1 MRHGAINRSKWRTT
15 FSLPSWAGV
24 SSVKEGWGWV
34 KLAAWADL
42 STICWR
48 FKLNVP
54 CGHIKQRSS
63 RGSSSSSLCGRQH
76 LSAIL
81 MVQWHNEYATP
92 ARCTLHG
99 GETKA
104 KAESEDAV
112 AQLISC
118 IHNFRAHYLHALNK
132 DRQRKLEG
140 PQDTTLRPLSFFIH
154 CCHCLLLPPS
164 AFGLLLCPVWHKRL
178 SLQSPLAELIYSYA
192 LHLQAVSWNSYK
204 SQSQQ
209 PNKK

>member
-15 FSLPSWAGV
+15 FSLLSWAGV
-24 SSVKEGWGWV
+24 SSVKGGRGWV

-63 RGSSSSSLCGRQH
+63 PGSSSLCGRQH

-92 ARCTLHG
+92 AVLWHVARCTLHG

-104 KAESEDAV
+104 KAESGDAAV

-118 IHNFRAHYLHALNK
+118 IHNFRAHYLHALSK

-140 PQDTTLRPLSFFIH
+140 PQDTTLRLSLFLFIVVIAFF
-154 CCHCLLLPPS
+154 CLCW
-164 AFGLLLCPVWHKRL
+164 CPVWHKRL
-178 SLQSPLAELIYSYA
+178 SLQSPRWPSLFTVMRCICKL
-192 LHLQAVSWNSYK
+192 
-204 SQSQQ
+204 
-209 PNKK
+209 